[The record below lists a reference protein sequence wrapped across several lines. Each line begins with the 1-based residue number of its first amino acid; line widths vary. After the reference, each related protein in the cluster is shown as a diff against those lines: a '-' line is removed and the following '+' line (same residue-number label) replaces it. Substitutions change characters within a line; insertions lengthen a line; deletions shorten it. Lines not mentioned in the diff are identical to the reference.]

1 LLSVD
6 ITHNRIKLPKPYSSA
21 VLWLVSPRAEIT
33 FNKNVFW
40 TTFMQYNNQANNVNI
55 NSRLQWRFKPAS
67 DFFIVYTD
75 NYFATDPEML
85 EKPYNLGLL
94 NSKSRALVMKL
105 TYWFNI

>member
-6 ITHNRIKLPKPYSSA
+6 ITNSRIKLPKPYSSA

-40 TTFMQYNNQANNVNI
+40 TTFVQYNNQANNFNI
-55 NSRLQWRFKPAS
+55 NSRFQWRFKPAS

-94 NSKSRALVMKL
+94 NSKSRALVMKF